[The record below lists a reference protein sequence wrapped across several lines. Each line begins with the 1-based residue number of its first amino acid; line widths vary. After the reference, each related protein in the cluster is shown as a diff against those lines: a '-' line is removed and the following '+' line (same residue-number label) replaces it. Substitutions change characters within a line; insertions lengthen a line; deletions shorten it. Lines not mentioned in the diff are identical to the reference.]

1 MDNRIFYFSKEGEQ
15 TMAIIVHNELSEDKR
30 GDFIRIYKQ
39 LERNDWTMKEIKPK
53 EDQNESKERH
63 PQTGEQVW

>member
-1 MDNRIFYFSKEGEQ
+1 
-15 TMAIIVHNELSEDKR
+15 MAIIVHKELAEDKR

-63 PQTGEQVW
+63 PQTGEQV